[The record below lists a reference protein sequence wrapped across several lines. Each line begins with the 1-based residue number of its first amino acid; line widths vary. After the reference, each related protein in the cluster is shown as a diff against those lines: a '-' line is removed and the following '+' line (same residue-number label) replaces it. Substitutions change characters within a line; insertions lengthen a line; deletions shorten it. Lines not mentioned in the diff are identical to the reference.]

1 MELRQ
6 LRYFVA
12 VAQELSYA
20 RAAERLRIAGPSL
33 SQQIKAL
40 ERDLGTRLFDRDRRT
55 VRLTAAGQ
63 ALLPRTKALLDH
75 ADELR
80 RTAKGLARS
89 QPVRLGYVNW
99 RPAGLEER
107 AAGVAQL
114 LVDAWVLPS
123 HAQAAR
129 VVDGGLDLAICWVPV
144 TTLRQDRLAARLL
157 GADRLYAI
165 STGTSGEPVR
175 ARDTVVLIDADEAS
189 WSSWNRWALA
199 MAAETGARV
208 EHVPEGGV
216 TGEAFFGHVR
226 RLGRP
231 VVNNPKSQTAPVPPD
246 LVARPIHR
254 PSPYWTWSLVSRGD
268 EPRPAVRAVVEA
280 LTRSVDRTCLDDPN
294 AWLSPEDP
302 HKPGETADPHKPSE
316 TADPHK
322 PVETADPHKPG
333 ETADPNEPG

>member
-12 VAQELSYA
+12 VAEELSYA

-40 ERDLGTRLFDRDRRT
+40 ERDLGTQLFDRDRRT

-75 ADELR
+75 ADDLR
-80 RTAKGLARS
+80 RTAKGLS
-89 QPVRLGYVNW
+89 LNQPVRLGYVNW
-99 RPAGLEER
+99 RPPDLEQR

-129 VVDGGLDLAICWVPV
+129 VVDGGLDLAICWVP
-144 TTLRQDRLAARLL
+144 TSTITEDKLEARLL
-157 GADRLYAI
+157 GSDRLYAL
-165 STGTSGEPVR
+165 STGTDGEPVR
-175 ARDTVVLIDADEAS
+175 AADTVVLIDADETS

-199 MAAETGARV
+199 MAEETGARV
-208 EHVPEGGV
+208 EYVPEGGV
-216 TGEAFFGHVR
+216 TGAAFFDHVR
-226 RLGRP
+226 RLRRP

-246 LVARPIHR
+246 LVARPIR
-254 PSPYWTWSLVSRGD
+254 QPAPYWTWSLVSRID
-268 EPRPAVRAVVEA
+268 EPRAVVKAVVEA

-302 HKPGETADPHKPSE
+302 HRP
-316 TADPHK
+316 
-322 PVETADPHKPG
+322 
-333 ETADPNEPG
+333 

>member
-12 VAQELSYA
+12 VAEELSYA

-40 ERDLGTRLFDRDRRT
+40 ERDLGTQLFDRDRRT

-75 ADELR
+75 ADDLR
-80 RTAKGLARS
+80 RTAKGLS
-89 QPVRLGYVNW
+89 LHQPVRLGYVNW
-99 RPAGLEER
+99 RPPDLEQR

-114 LVDAWVLPS
+114 VVDAWVLPS

-129 VVDGGLDLAICWVPV
+129 VVDGSLDLAICWVPTTTV
-144 TTLRQDRLAARLL
+144 TDDKLEARLL
-157 GADRLYAI
+157 GSDRLYAL
-165 STGTSGEPVR
+165 STGTDGDPVR
-175 ARDTVVLIDADEAS
+175 AADTVVLIDADETS

-199 MAAETGARV
+199 MAAETGATAEYV
-208 EHVPEGGV
+208 AEGGV
-216 TGEAFFGHVR
+216 TGAAFFDHVR
-226 RLGRP
+226 RLRRP

-246 LVARPIHR
+246 LVARPIRH
-254 PSPYWTWSLVSRGD
+254 PAPYWTWSLVSRID
-268 EPRPAVRAVVEA
+268 EPRTAVKAVVEA

-302 HKPGETADPHKPSE
+302 HLSSR
-316 TADPHK
+316 
-322 PVETADPHKPG
+322 
-333 ETADPNEPG
+333 

>member
-12 VAQELSYA
+12 VAEELSYA

-55 VRLTAAGQ
+55 VALTPAGSL
-63 ALLPRTKALLDH
+63 LLPRVKVLLDQ
-75 ADELR
+75 ADDLR
-80 RTAKGLARS
+80 RTAMGLSAS
-89 QPVRLGYVNW
+89 GPVRLGYVSW
-99 RPAGLEER
+99 RPASLEELT
-107 AAGVAQL
+107 AGTAQL
-114 LVDAWVLPS
+114 IVDAWVLPS

-144 TTLRQDRLAARLL
+144 SVLAEEKLEARLL
-157 GADRLYAI
+157 GADRLYAL
-165 STGTSGEPVR
+165 STGSDAAPVR
-175 ARDTVVLIDADEAS
+175 ARDTTVLIDADESS

-208 EHVPEGGV
+208 EHVSEGGS
-216 TGEAFFGHVR
+216 TGQAYYHHVR

-246 LVARPIHR
+246 LTARPIRH
-254 PSPYWTWSLVSRGD
+254 PAPYWTWSLVSRGD
-268 EPRPAVRAVVEA
+268 EPRPVVRAVVEA
-280 LTRSVDRTCLDDPN
+280 LTRSVDRHCLDDPD
-294 AWLSPEDP
+294 AWLPPEDP
-302 HKPGETADPHKPSE
+302 HHR
-316 TADPHK
+316 
-322 PVETADPHKPG
+322 
-333 ETADPNEPG
+333 